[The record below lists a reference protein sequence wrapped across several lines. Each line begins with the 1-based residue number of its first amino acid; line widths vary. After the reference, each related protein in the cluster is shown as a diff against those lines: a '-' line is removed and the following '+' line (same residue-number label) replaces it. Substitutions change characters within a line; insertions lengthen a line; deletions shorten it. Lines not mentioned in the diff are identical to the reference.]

1 MPEPTSTS
9 VGVATLVATGLSS
22 TAVTAFGVPLGLH
35 ADVLCAGF
43 SGALAA
49 IFLLNSVPGSTDSWR
64 QLLKTTSRRMAVV
77 ATSSLT
83 AGYITPLAMLSLNVP
98 MDKKELVLA
107 SAFAVG
113 CGAQKVLAMFM
124 RKFSKADQ
132 DEGHA

>member
-9 VGVATLVATGLSS
+9 VGLSTLVATGLSS

-49 IFLLNSVPGSTDSWR
+49 IILLNSVPGSTDSWR
-64 QLLKTTSRRMAVV
+64 ELVKTTTRRMAVV

-83 AGYITPLAMLSLNVP
+83 AGYITPLMMLSASIP
-98 MDKKELVLA
+98 MEKKELVLA
-107 SAFAVG
+107 SAFVVG
-113 CGAQKVLAMFM
+113 CGAQKLLAMFM
-124 RKFSKADQ
+124 RKFAKPTKNGGQA
-132 DEGHA
+132 